1 MTREMYVLS
10 KWQEMVVVNKNRK
23 ERKNERRR
31 WLKAWER
38 AKAERLLAERRRRR
52 PQRCR
57 QKQEVPPS
65 GHANSTKPKKREQIE
80 ERDITGL
87 KYFDKL

>member
-1 MTREMYVLS
+1 
-10 KWQEMVVVNKNRK
+10 MVNENRK
-23 ERKNERRR
+23 EQKNERRR

-52 PQRCR
+52 PQRRR

-65 GHANSTKPKKREQIE
+65 GHENDLRKRKKREQIE